1 MKLNIVLPSLLLL
14 FTLTGMAQDTD
25 NETEVF
31 NKYFSLTFGL
41 NAIDNSNGNVL
52 PFDNNQLNFSTPFFL
67 TAEQKIH
74 KNWSL
79 ALTLSTN
86 QLKLGNPAV
95 KEFYFSADMFANL
108 FVDDLIFKNENIDL
122 YVGLGSGIH
131 TVQGNT
137 AASFNFNGGF
147 RYWVSDKVA
156 INLQAIGKI
165 NNDGIAEVDNHYQ
178 FNLGV
183 AYKFLNKKQST
194 NDTYVNSTENVIPIE
209 PVVNQT
215 DSTKVAIDIAEP
227 ISQETIK
234 NTSLDIDKKAES
246 TSPELNDNVKV
257 ASTDLGK
264 TTYEKDLIKANAGK
278 ILNTKTLNT
287 KEFHVIIYA
296 FKNKT
301 NLDNV
306 IRSLSE
312 KGIEVKV
319 IKESNKNLNYISIAQ
334 FDTYEDAHNYM
345 DTILD
350 KEMFTGSWVYEID

>member
-1 MKLNIVLPSLLLL
+1 MKLNVVLPSLLLL

-108 FVDDLIFKNENIDL
+108 FVDDLIFRNENIDL
-122 YVGLGSGIH
+122 YVGLGSGIY
-131 TVQGNT
+131 TVQGDA

-165 NNDGIAEVDNHYQ
+165 NNDGIAQVGNHYQ

-183 AYKFLNKKQST
+183 AYKFLKKEQHN
-194 NDTYVNSTENVIPIE
+194 NDTEKTVTTA
-209 PVVNQT
+209 PVANQT
-215 DSTKVAIDIAEP
+215 QEGLNTEIPAGQEP
-227 ISQETIK
+227 TEYALDDDKPAK
-234 NTSLDIDKKAES
+234 NKI
-246 TSPELNDNVKV
+246 PEYKGNVTV
-257 ASTDLGK
+257 ASTDLAK
-264 TTYEKDLIKANAGK
+264 NAYEEELIKKNAQAVLNTN
-278 ILNTKTLNT
+278 ILNTRPDGVK
-287 KEFHVIIYA
+287 KGYHVIIYA
-296 FKNKT
+296 FKIKS
-301 NLDNV
+301 NLDNMM
-306 IRSLSE
+306 RQLSE
-312 KGIEVKV
+312 KGMKVEV
-319 IKESNKNLNYISIAQ
+319 IKEPVKNLNYISIGR
-334 FDTYEDAHNYM
+334 FNTREEAHDYIDHTSANE
-345 DTILD
+345 
-350 KEMFTGSWVYEID
+350 KFEGSWVYEVD